1 VFANVFK
8 AQRDLA
14 PLILRLGL
22 AAIFIV
28 HGYIKVIQ
36 EVPLFPG
43 RVSMELQAAYGWG
56 ELICGIALALGL
68 LTRLAAL
75 GIVVLQVGA
84 IVQITG
90 KLALAGPAI
99 ERTGADYTRVGP
111 EYNLA
116 LIAMALS
123 LVVIGGGAL
132 ALDHCIASV
141 WNRNKAR
148 PGVGAS
154 PAIPRL
160 G

>member
-1 VFANVFK
+1 MFANVFK
-8 AQRDLA
+8 AQKDLA

-36 EVPLFPG
+36 VVPLFPG
-43 RVSMELQAAYGWG
+43 RMSMEVQEVVGWG
-56 ELICGIALALGL
+56 ELVCGVALLFGL
-68 LTRLAAL
+68 LTRLAAA
-75 GIVVLQVGA
+75 GIVALQIGA
-84 IVQITG
+84 IIQITG
-90 KLALAGPAI
+90 KLALAGPVM

-141 WNRNKAR
+141 WSRNKTA
-148 PGVGAS
+148 PSAPPS